1 MVGSTGTVRAVDD
14 AQVLTAFALEGARKA
29 FGPMLHIEGDNLY
42 LDGWWQASMR
52 IADNT
57 FIVRDEEPPVE
68 TSLMADLKDAL
79 TGRGLQQ
86 VGSDLPG
93 VTMITY
99 TEFTL
104 GGASWIVWAPDLA
117 TGELNLN
124 ARVTRETF
132 FEEAESA
139 EAGLV
144 ADQSHL
150 VGSSAELGGA
160 RRIAGL
166 PPALVL
172 AVGVREDTAMQL
184 EAVLEGCQVKTVP
197 FEAGLDTC
205 SSIIPTVIVVD
216 ATGQTGLDFIMELRV
231 AACGRFIPV
240 AALTESSE
248 IPLGAEAV
256 LDPRGDPAAWA
267 SPLRTLL
274 P

>member
-1 MVGSTGTVRAVDD
+1 MDD
-14 AQVLTAFALEGARKA
+14 AQVLSAFALEGARKA

-42 LDGWWQASMR
+42 LDGWWQASLR
-52 IADNT
+52 IAENT

-68 TSLMADLKDAL
+68 TTLMADLKSAL
-79 TGRGLQQ
+79 TGKGLQQ
-86 VGSDLPG
+86 VGADLPG

-117 TGELNLN
+117 TGEASLN

-160 RRIAGL
+160 RRVAGL

-172 AVGVREDTAMQL
+172 GVGVQEGTAKQL
-184 EAVLEGCQVKTVP
+184 EAVLDGCQVKTVS

-205 SSIIPTVIVVD
+205 SAIIPTLIVVD
-216 ATGQTGLDFIMELRV
+216 ATEQTGRDFIMELRV

-240 AALTESSE
+240 AALTESDE
-248 IPLGAEAV
+248 VPLGAEIV
-256 LDPRGDPAAWA
+256 LDPTGDAAAWVP
-267 SPLRTLL
+267 PLRALL

>member
-1 MVGSTGTVRAVDD
+1 MDNE
-14 AQVLTAFALEGARKA
+14 QVLGAFAHEGARRG

-42 LDGWWQASMR
+42 LDGWWQASLR
-52 IADNT
+52 IAPNT
-57 FIVRDEEPPVE
+57 FIVRDEDPPVD
-68 TSLMADLKDAL
+68 TTLMSDLKAAL
-79 TGRGLQQ
+79 TGNGLQQ

-117 TGELNLN
+117 TAETNLN

-132 FEEAESA
+132 FEPADSA

-144 ADQSHL
+144 GDEAHL
-150 VGSSAELGGA
+150 VGASAELGGA

-172 AVGVREDTAMQL
+172 GVGVSDETAEKL
-184 EAVLEGCQVKTVP
+184 ESVLEGCAVKTVS
-197 FEAGLDTC
+197 FSNGLDTC
-205 SSIIPTVIVVD
+205 SSIIPTLIVVD
-216 ATGQTGLDFIMELRV
+216 ATERTGQEFIMELRA

-240 AALTESSE
+240 AALAEGGAV
-248 IPLGAEAV
+248 PLGAEAV
-256 LDPRGDPAAWA
+256 LDPRAEPSAWVA
-267 SPLRTLL
+267 PIRALL

>member
-1 MVGSTGTVRAVDD
+1 MDD

-42 LDGWWQASMR
+42 LDGWWQAAMR

-68 TSLMADLKDAL
+68 TTLMADLKAAL
-79 TGRGLQQ
+79 TGKGLEQ
-86 VGSDLPG
+86 VGADLPG

-139 EAGLV
+139 ESGLV
-144 ADQSHL
+144 GDESHL

-172 AVGVREDTAMQL
+172 AIGVQGDTAKQL
-184 EAVLEGCQVKTVP
+184 EAVLSGCQVKTVP
-197 FEAGLDTC
+197 FDAGLDTC
-205 SSIIPTVIVVD
+205 SRIIPTLVVVD
-216 ATGQTGLDFIMELRV
+216 ATDQAGLNFIMELRV
-231 AACGRFIPV
+231 AACGRFLPV
-240 AALTESSE
+240 AALTPSSE
-248 IPLGAEAV
+248 VPLGAEVV
-256 LDPRGDPAAWA
+256 LDPTADPAGWVP
-267 SPLRTLL
+267 PLRALL

>member
-1 MVGSTGTVRAVDD
+1 MDD

-42 LDGWWQASMR
+42 LDGWWQASLR
-52 IADNT
+52 IAENT
-57 FIVRDEEPPVE
+57 FIVRDEEPPVD
-68 TSLMADLKDAL
+68 TGLMGDLKAAL
-79 TGRGLQQ
+79 TGKGLQQ

-117 TGELNLN
+117 TAEVNLN
-124 ARVTRETF
+124 SRVTRETF
-132 FEEAESA
+132 FEEADSA

-144 ADQSHL
+144 GDQSHL

-172 AVGVREDTAMQL
+172 GVGVQEDTAKQL
-184 EAVLEGCQVKTVP
+184 EAVLSGCQVKTVS

-205 SSIIPTVIVVD
+205 SSIIPTLIVVD
-216 ATGQTGLDFIMELRV
+216 ATGQTGRDFIMELRV

-240 AALTESSE
+240 AALVEGDD

-256 LDPRGDPAAWA
+256 LDPRADAAAWVP
-267 SPLRTLL
+267 PLQALL

>member
-1 MVGSTGTVRAVDD
+1 MDD
-14 AQVLTAFALEGARKA
+14 EQVLAAFARDGARKA

-42 LDGWWQASMR
+42 LDGWWQTSLR
-52 IADNT
+52 IAADT

-68 TSLMADLKDAL
+68 TNLMADLRAEL
-79 TGRGLQQ
+79 VRRGLEQ
-86 VGSDLPG
+86 VGTDLPG

-117 TGELNLN
+117 TAEANLN

-132 FEEAESA
+132 FDPAESV
-139 EAGLV
+139 EAGSV
-144 ADQSHL
+144 GDDAHL

-160 RRIAGL
+160 RRVAGL

-172 AVGVREDTAMQL
+172 GVGVSEETAARL
-184 EAVLEGCQVKTVP
+184 DAVLEGCSVKTVS

-205 SSIIPTVIVVD
+205 SSIIPTLIVVD
-216 ATGQTGLDFIMELRV
+216 ATGQTGREFIMELRA

-240 AALTESSE
+240 AALSDSDDV
-248 IPLGAEAV
+248 PLGAEAV
-256 LDPRGDPAAWA
+256 LDPRAEPASWVAPVRA
-267 SPLRTLL
+267 LL

>member
-1 MVGSTGTVRAVDD
+1 MDD
-14 AQVLTAFALEGARKA
+14 AEVLAAFAGNGARKA

-42 LDGWWQASMR
+42 LDGWWQASLR
-52 IADNT
+52 IADDT
-57 FIVRDEEPPVE
+57 FIVRDEQPPVD
-68 TSLMADLKDAL
+68 TTLMADLQAAL
-79 TGRGLQQ
+79 TGKGLQQ
-86 VGSDLPG
+86 VGADLPG

-117 TGELNLN
+117 TAEANLN

-132 FEEAESA
+132 FEPAESA

-144 ADQSHL
+144 GDEAHL

-160 RRIAGL
+160 RRVAGL

-172 AVGVREDTAMQL
+172 AVGVSDETAAQLDT
-184 EAVLEGCQVKTVP
+184 VLDGCSVKTVS
-197 FEAGLDTC
+197 FAAGLDTC
-205 SSIIPTVIVVD
+205 SSIIPTLIVVD
-216 ATGQTGLDFIMELRV
+216 ATDQTGREFIMELRA

-240 AALTESSE
+240 AALAEGGDV
-248 IPLGAEAV
+248 PLGAEAV
-256 LDPRGDPAAWA
+256 LDPAAEPASWVA
-267 SPLRTLL
+267 PIRDLL